1 MGGEHFLR
9 LDRTKNTS
17 LDRIVE
23 NTKTVR
29 FDGVCGNVKMKNL
42 LLLEK
47 QNVLERSGVGFEK
60 MEMEVKIILYNHL
73 DLKG

>member
-1 MGGEHFLR
+1 MGEP
-9 LDRTKNTS
+9 N
-17 LDRIVE
+17 RIVE

-29 FDGVCGNVKMKNL
+29 FDGVCGNVKMRNL

-47 QNVLERSGVGFEK
+47 QNVLRAVGSGVRVE